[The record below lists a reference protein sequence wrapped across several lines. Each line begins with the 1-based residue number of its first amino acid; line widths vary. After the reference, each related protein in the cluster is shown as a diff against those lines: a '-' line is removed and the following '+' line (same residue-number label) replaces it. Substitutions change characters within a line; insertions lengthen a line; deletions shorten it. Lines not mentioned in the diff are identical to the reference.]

1 MSTAM
6 QSNLELECGHWLKGG
21 MNMLDANHHNYH
33 QCRLGWEAKD
43 FSLLLSTSVAKL
55 VFFFR
60 IMIV

>member
-1 MSTAM
+1 
-6 QSNLELECGHWLKGG
+6 